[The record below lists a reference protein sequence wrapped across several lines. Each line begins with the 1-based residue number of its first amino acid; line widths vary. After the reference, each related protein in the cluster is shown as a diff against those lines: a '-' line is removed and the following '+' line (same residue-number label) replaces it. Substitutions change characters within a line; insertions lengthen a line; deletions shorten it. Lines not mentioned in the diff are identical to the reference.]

1 MSMIIRGDNLD
12 VLKTLERDY
21 KESVRLIYIDPPFST
36 NTTFRMDG
44 NRANTVS
51 MPSGA
56 QLAYA
61 DVLHGQEYLDAVA
74 DRLKA
79 AHALLAETGSIY
91 LHMDCKV
98 AYDIKTILDKIFGPH
113 NFRNAISR
121 VKSNPKNFPQ
131 KGYGSIKDTI
141 LFYTKSKRFVWN
153 EPRKMPTEH
162 RLKQF
167 IKEDERGRHTT
178 APLHAPGETINGD
191 TGKEWRGMM
200 PPSGRHWRYSPSR
213 LEELDGQGMIEWSRT
228 GNPRLKVYANDVA
241 ERGVLLQDVWEFKDP
256 QYPTYP
262 TEKNLEMLETI
273 IGASSNPND
282 VVLDFY
288 CGSGTTLL
296 AAAKHGRTFIGIDS
310 SAKAIECAIGKLAE
324 YDFEIRE
331 LGKYRA
337 ETS

>member
-1 MSMIIRGDNLD
+1 MSTIIRGDNLD
-12 VLKTLERDY
+12 ALKTLERDY

-36 NTTFRMDG
+36 NITFHMDE
-44 NRANTVS
+44 NRANTIS

-56 QLAYA
+56 QVAYA
-61 DVLHGQEYLDAVA
+61 DVLRGQEYLDAVA

-79 AHALLAETGSIY
+79 AHALLAATGSIY

-98 AYDIKTILDKIFGPH
+98 AYDMKTILDKIFGPD
-113 NFRNAISR
+113 NFRNSISR

-131 KGYGSIKDTI
+131 KEYGNVKDTI
-141 LFYTKSKRFVWN
+141 LFYTKSERFVWN

-167 IKEDERGRHTT
+167 TKADERGRYTT
-178 APLHAPGETINGD
+178 APLHAPGETISGD
-191 TGKEWRGMM
+191 TGKEWRGMI

-228 GNPRLKVYANDVA
+228 GNPRLKVYAKDVA

-256 QYPTYP
+256 QHPTYP

-273 IGASSNPND
+273 VGASSNPGD
-282 VVLDFY
+282 MVLDFY

-296 AAAKHGRTFIGIDS
+296 AAAKHGRKFIGIDS

-324 YDFEIRE
+324 YDFEVRE
-331 LGKYRA
+331 LGMHHAK
-337 ETS
+337 TS